1 MPANI
6 ASRSR
11 STNSAVLG
19 HVSDQD
25 RAKTK
30 RLRPTV
36 RTGSCRGRIEQ
47 VQPPPPPPFIAPSSD
62 FSPRQPRR
70 RTSPTRSVSPDV
82 NASWPSVSPAVDA
95 SWLTS
100 NDFEEAKEFYGYGDM
115 DQEARAAPLPTR
127 DLANIELAQ
136 VPADKAPRLGN
147 FLARLQHPQD
157 QIEESDT
164 SDFGDDDRD
173 ANRKL
178 NENTQPSTS
187 NRRRGPKHATFQ
199 RSASSFGRIEAD
211 AEWSSTRSPF
221 SSSTRPGIRESDET
235 DYEYG
240 DADMPVRSNKVTP
253 SMPAVN
259 PKSARPKDVSVSKA
273 RRRGSAVGRLV
284 IISESS
290 SADIVIADTPT
301 SLPSSRRRMSVGSS
315 HATMEEKP
323 NMRKAHRR
331 VIADT
336 PTPIPPSHRRMSV
349 GSSGKAHQRGSALGR
364 LEDDSE
370 LSSSAQAIPAVA
382 PPPRAR
388 QAASDTPSSQPPGHR
403 RMSLGP
409 RAASM
414 RSLQKDPNVGG
425 RSRKDDNCPGQGPP
439 AKNTGQGP
447 PVKAARRGSSA
458 LAPDRITLDR
468 LQGLA
473 HRKLEKRHS
482 GMSIVSAISNESCM
496 TKDSQA
502 SREYGIP
509 WWS

>member
-1 MPANI
+1 MPVRSNKVTPSMPA
-6 ASRSR
+6 
-11 STNSAVLG
+11 
-19 HVSDQD
+19 
-25 RAKTK
+25 
-30 RLRPTV
+30 
-36 RTGSCRGRIEQ
+36 
-47 VQPPPPPPFIAPSSD
+47 
-62 FSPRQPRR
+62 
-70 RTSPTRSVSPDV
+70 V
-82 NASWPSVSPAVDA
+82 NPKS
-95 SWLTS
+95 
-100 NDFEEAKEFYGYGDM
+100 
-115 DQEARAAPLPTR
+115 
-127 DLANIELAQ
+127 
-136 VPADKAPRLGN
+136 
-147 FLARLQHPQD
+147 
-157 QIEESDT
+157 T